1 MSAQGR
7 IFRQLDRLSG
17 PIPLSFGFDSPSL
30 EGFQALLLL
39 LELLPLLSR
48 LGFQF
53 GDPLV
58 EFADFR
64 VLRLPTPQKNC
75 GDNADWGLE
84 FLDLLVP

>member
-1 MSAQGR
+1 MGAQGR
-7 IFRQLDRLSG
+7 IFWEMDRLSG
-17 PIPLSFGFDSPSL
+17 PIPFSLGFDSPLL

-39 LELLPLLSR
+39 LELVPLLSH
-48 LGFQF
+48 LGFEF

-64 VLRLPTPQKNC
+64 VLRLSTPQQDC
-75 GDNADWGLE
+75 GDNAEGGLE